1 MTTLKAEKRDMS
13 VKAKKLRREGFV
25 TGNLFGKNI
34 KGSVPVKIEKKE
46 AERLLRDNDKGS
58 QIMLEVAGES
68 YDVLIKEIDY
78 DSMKNQVTE
87 IDFQALVSGEKVH
100 SVAEIVL
107 LNKEKVIEGVLE
119 QMLEEVS
126 YRAVPEHLVDKVK
139 IDVGDMREGDTL
151 RVKDL
156 EIAKNKDIEILTDL
170 DAVIV
175 NVLESRKEAEET
187 EETEEAVE

>member
-34 KGSVPVKIEKKE
+34 DGSIPVKIEKKE
-46 AERLLRDNDKGS
+46 AERILRDNDKGS
-58 QIMLEVAGES
+58 QIMLEVAGQS

-107 LNKEKVIEGVLE
+107 LNKEKVTEGALE
-119 QMLEEVS
+119 QILEEIS
-126 YRAVPEHLVDKVK
+126 YKALPEDLVDKVK
-139 IDVGDMREGDTL
+139 IDVGAMREGDSL
-151 RVKDL
+151 KVKDL
-156 EIAKNKDIEILTDL
+156 DIAKNVNIEILTNL
-170 DAVIV
+170 DAMVV
-175 NVLESRKEAEET
+175 KVLAAHNVPEET
-187 EETEEAVE
+187 EEPEETE

>member
-34 KGSVPVKIEKKE
+34 KGSIPVKIEKKE

-58 QIMLEVAGES
+58 QVMLEVAGET

-126 YRAVPEHLVDKVK
+126 YRALPEHLVDKVK

-156 EIAKNKDIEILTDL
+156 EIAKNKDVEILTDL

-175 NVLESRKEAEET
+175 NVLEARKEAEDT
-187 EETEEAVE
+187 EETEEATE